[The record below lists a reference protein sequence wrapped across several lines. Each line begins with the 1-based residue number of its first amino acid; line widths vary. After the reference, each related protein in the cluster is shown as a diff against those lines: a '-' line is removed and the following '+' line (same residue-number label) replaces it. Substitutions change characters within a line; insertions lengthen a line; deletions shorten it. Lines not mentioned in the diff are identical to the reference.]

1 MLFLQAVRLSFEAIW
16 SNKLRS
22 FLTMLGVIIGVFAVV
37 ALVSIGQGATATV
50 TEQVEGMGANLITV
64 NILGRG
70 TQTTLSLEEAL
81 ALGNRAGI
89 EAVAP
94 LISNEGTIKAG
105 NNSIRLAVVGSSP
118 EYQVVRNHYVQ
129 TGRFITSTDI
139 NYRQKIAVIGT
150 EVESELFP
158 YSNPIGQEIRID
170 GNIFTVVGV
179 MEEKDGAEMTGGAS
193 DNTIIIPV
201 STALRLFQSP
211 GVRTIYLQAESPES
225 TDRAA
230 AAVEATLKYQFKDED
245 AYQVI
250 NQAQI
255 LDLVNEVTGTLTIM
269 LGGIA
274 GISLLVG
281 GIGIMNIML
290 VSVTERTRE
299 IGICKALGAK
309 RRDIL
314 YQFVVE
320 SAVISSLGGIIGVA
334 LGYGVVS
341 VLSRLVALPAA
352 FSLQVVV
359 TAMLFS
365 LFVGLFFGIYP
376 ANKAA
381 KLNPID
387 ALRAE

>member
-70 TQTTLSLEEAL
+70 TQTALSLEEAI
-81 ALGNRAGI
+81 ALGERVGI

-94 LISNEGTIKAG
+94 LISNQGTIKAG
-105 NNSIRLAVVGSSP
+105 NDSLKLIVLGSTP
-118 EYQVVRNHYVQ
+118 EYQLVRNHFVQ
-129 TGRFITSTDI
+129 TGRFITSTDV

-150 EVESELFP
+150 EVVSELFP
-158 YSNPIGQEIRID
+158 FSNPIGAEIRID
-170 GNIFTVVGV
+170 GAVFTVVGV
-179 MEEKDGAEMTGGAS
+179 MEEKGGAEMTGGAV
-193 DNTIIIPV
+193 DNTVIIPV
-201 STALRLFQSP
+201 STAQRLFQSP
-211 GVRTIYLQAESPES
+211 GVKTVYLQAESPQS
-225 TDRAA
+225 TDRAV

-255 LDLVNEVTGTLTIM
+255 LDLVSEVTGTLTIM

-334 LGYGVVS
+334 LGYSVVS
-341 VLSRLVALPAA
+341 VLSRLVSLPAA